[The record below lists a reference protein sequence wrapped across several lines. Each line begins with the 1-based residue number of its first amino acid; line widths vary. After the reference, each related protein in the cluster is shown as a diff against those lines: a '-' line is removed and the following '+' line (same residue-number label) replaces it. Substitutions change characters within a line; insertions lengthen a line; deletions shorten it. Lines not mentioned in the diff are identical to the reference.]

1 MSEPFIGQIMST
13 GFAFAPH
20 YWANC
25 DGQLM
30 QIQQNQA
37 LFALLGVM
45 YGGNG
50 TTNFNLP
57 DLRGR
62 APIGA
67 LPSAEP
73 GWQPVI
79 YPQGAPVGTESVTL
93 TSAQIPAHMH
103 ALTGTSAPGA
113 NSSPGTAERLATSNP
128 AAYGPAQNLVGLA
141 GGALPPAGANP
152 HENMPPFDVISMCI
166 ALTGTWPSRN

>member
-13 GFAFAPH
+13 GFPFAPR

-25 DGQLM
+25 DGTILP
-30 QIQQNQA
+30 IQQNSA

-50 TTNFNLP
+50 TTNFYLP

-62 APIGA
+62 MPIGA
-67 LPSAEP
+67 MPSASP
-73 GWQPVI
+73 SWQPALT
-79 YPQGAPVGTESVTL
+79 PQGQMTGTETVTL
-93 TSAQIPAHMH
+93 TSAQIPAHTH
-103 ALTGTSAPGA
+103 GLTATTTAAVNG
-113 NSSPGTAERLATSNP
+113 SPGTTEQFGSSTP

-141 GGALPPAGANP
+141 GGPLPPAGAQP
-152 HENMPPFDVISMCI
+152 HDNVQPFLVINMCI
-166 ALTGTWPSRN
+166 ALNGIWPSRG